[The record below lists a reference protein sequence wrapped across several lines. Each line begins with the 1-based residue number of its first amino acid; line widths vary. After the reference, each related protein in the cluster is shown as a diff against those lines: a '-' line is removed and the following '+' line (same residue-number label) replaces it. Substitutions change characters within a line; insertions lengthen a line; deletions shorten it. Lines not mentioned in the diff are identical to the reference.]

1 MLNELPDDV
10 LEYIYMMLPG
20 KQLGVMAMVSTRM
33 HRISKHV
40 HPWLQK
46 ALSRHEPDSKTL
58 LNIRNSFG
66 KLLKGKLF
74 QYQHSLDT
82 YNNIEYWSKVCL
94 SYMGKVNA
102 NGLYQAIL
110 NELLKR
116 EHTLRLQVV
125 EAEALDRKI
134 TKEQRRVVCQQP
146 EKQLIVVQAF
156 AGTGKTTTLYHYA
169 KKWKSHNMLYLAY
182 NRALADESRKRFKG
196 LENVHVMTIH
206 SMALRNVDPNGEMA
220 LGNLKLNTI
229 MEAFGNE
236 ISDIETA
243 KTVLTEFNMYCSSDS
258 VVDPVHP
265 MVRKLWRC
273 MFTDHTIKVTHD
285 AYLKQYQRSMPL
297 LREYDVL
304 MLDEVQ
310 DCTDCIL
317 HIITSQS
324 HSTRIF
330 VGDVYQK
337 IYGFRH
343 VNEPFQYIMSNCN
356 GNNREEASDCRCF
369 QLSVSF
375 RMGYDLMHYTNIY
388 LKRAFHT
395 QSGFSSTRRKQNTHV
410 TKFDT
415 HTDRIQD
422 LPHGTVVLCRYNANV
437 LQLMFQICNL
447 QMSFGFYG
455 KSIDFEKEIF
465 LVTNVHYLHMG
476 EMDKVTTPKLKG
488 FATLSELYNHFV
500 AVGNNPWKDR
510 IQLYDRYGERLIQMW
525 REAHEYV
532 SAVDPHIVITT
543 AHQSKGS
550 EFDNVILYDD
560 FPMNNDDAYNTLYV
574 AMTRAKHRLYLNNS
588 LFNFFRK
595 LEKRVVY
602 DDTIC
607 SFGSLSCSFCN
618 KIKTNQSICIEND
631 KKSIIEGLG
640 CHLYEYVPIC
650 NICKSTVVV

>member
-1 MLNELPDDV
+1 MDDLPDDV
-10 LEYIYMMLPG
+10 LEYIYRMLPG
-20 KQLGVMAMVSTRM
+20 KQLGVLAMVSTRM
-33 HRISKHV
+33 NRIRKRV

-46 ALSRHEPDSKTL
+46 ALSGHKPDEAL
-58 LNIRNSFG
+58 LNFG
-66 KLLKGKLF
+66 LNGNKTLF

-82 YNNIEYWSKVCL
+82 YHNIEYWSKVCL
-94 SYMGKVNA
+94 SYRGKV

-116 EHTLRLQVV
+116 EHLLRL
-125 EAEALDRKI
+125 EALDRKI

-146 EKQLIVVQAF
+146 EKQMIVVQAF

-169 KKWKSHNMLYLAY
+169 KKWKSHKMLYLAY

-196 LENVHVMTIH
+196 LDNVHVMTIH

-258 VVDPVHP
+258 VVEPVHP
-265 MVRKLWRC
+265 MVRKLWWC
-273 MFTDHTIKVTHD
+273 MFTDKTIKVTHD
-285 AYLKQYQRSMPL
+285 AYLKQYQRNMPL
-297 LREYDVL
+297 LLEYDVL

-343 VNEPFQYIMSNCN
+343 VNEPFQYIMSN

-395 QSGFSSTRRKQNTHV
+395 QTGFSSTRRKQNTHV

-447 QMSFGFYG
+447 QISFGFYG
-455 KSIDFEKEIF
+455 KSINFEKEIF

-510 IQLYDRYGERLIQMW
+510 IQLYDRHGERLIQMW
-525 REAHEYV
+525 REAQECV
-532 SAVDPHIVITT
+532 SLDPQIVITT

-607 SFGSLSCSFCN
+607 THTSFGFCSFCN

-650 NICKSTVVV
+650 NICKSTVV